1 MKKKSLNIILVKF
14 AVISIILLTAMPG
27 YASSTAFQSGIGAY
41 SRHEYI
47 IAEHYFRKALLTDPN
62 NTSIRYYLAITLV
75 KNNKAGEAREEYQAI
90 IDLNPYSE
98 AAEKARHGLRLIQNK
113 TLKKKVVLNINGHNS
128 ALIVRNVKINNHAV
142 SSFILDTGATY
153 TSISTS
159 LARELGVL
167 SSNAPRVNIMT
178 ANGAV
183 NAPKVILK
191 SIEIDGLIASNVE
204 VIILD
209 ISATKDV
216 AGLLGLNFIQKFK
229 LTIDKRNGELILE
242 NP

>member
-90 IDLNPYSE
+90 IDLNPY
-98 AAEKARHGLRLIQNK
+98 
-113 TLKKKVVLNINGHNS
+113 
-128 ALIVRNVKINNHAV
+128 
-142 SSFILDTGATY
+142 
-153 TSISTS
+153 
-159 LARELGVL
+159 
-167 SSNAPRVNIMT
+167 
-178 ANGAV
+178 
-183 NAPKVILK
+183 
-191 SIEIDGLIASNVE
+191 
-204 VIILD
+204 
-209 ISATKDV
+209 
-216 AGLLGLNFIQKFK
+216 
-229 LTIDKRNGELILE
+229 
-242 NP
+242 